1 MSGLVELSPFQ
12 RRNIILLITL
22 MIMAIIWIETIISIR
37 TIMSTM
43 TIIDHFD
50 RGKWRWFDSFEMESN
65 VDNVVD

>member
-1 MSGLVELSPFQ
+1 MSGLAELSPFQ

-22 MIMAIIWIETIISIR
+22 IIMEIIWIETIKSIR
-37 TIMSTM
+37 TIMLTM

-50 RGKWRWFDSFEMESN
+50 RGKWRWFGSVEIESN

>member
-1 MSGLVELSPFQ
+1 MSGLAELSPFQ

-22 MIMAIIWIETIISIR
+22 IIMEIIWIETIISIR
-37 TIMSTM
+37 AIMFTM

-50 RGKWRWFDSFEMESN
+50 RGKWSWFGSVEMESN